1 MNQHYTI
8 TAPIPITLRPTANGV
23 DLDVSQWLTR
33 GVLLE
38 LFADAA
44 KDPMGFAEEM
54 ADLHQLAVSA
64 QHQGRDS
71 HARHE
76 FDARV
81 EKLLDRVAD
90 GGRIPVYGTGL
101 GQLRDAT
108 AELAAPR
115 PVPSQQQRRAS

>member
-8 TAPIPITLRPTANGV
+8 TAPIPITLRPTATGV
-23 DLDVSQWLTR
+23 DIDVSQWLTR

-38 LFADAA
+38 LFAEAA
-44 KDPMGFAEEM
+44 EDPMGFAEEM
-54 ADLHQLAVSA
+54 ADMHQLAVSA

-101 GQLRDAT
+101 GELRNAT

>member
-23 DLDVSQWLTR
+23 DIDVSQWLTR

-44 KDPMGFAEEM
+44 EDPMGFAEEM

-81 EKLLDRVAD
+81 EKLLNRVAD
-90 GGRIPVYGTGL
+90 GGRIPVYGTGV

>member
-44 KDPMGFAEEM
+44 EDPMGFAEEM

-76 FDARV
+76 FDGRV

-90 GGRIPVYGTGL
+90 GGRIPVYGTGV

-115 PVPSQQQRRAS
+115 PVPSQREAGAA